1 MIEFALIAVAA
12 LGAPG
17 VDGSVRGTILS
28 DRLEPVAGVQVEL
41 PDQNRITW
49 SDAAGRYE
57 LIDLEPGEHQ
67 IRFTRF
73 AYDPLT
79 VTVTVPTGRTLD
91 LDVRLRTRFVVQPGI
106 SVLAAMAEA
115 RRPTFLSS
123 GLPEVGSREI
133 PVEVVWSSP
142 LVGQPDVLSTLRTV
156 PGVDLAEE
164 SPTQVH
170 VRGGSADQNLVL
182 LDGAPVYNGYH
193 NSGILSAVS
202 PDAISG
208 MVLHTGVIPARH
220 GGRLSSVIDLRT
232 RAPSR
237 EGARVHGGAGV
248 PDVRLAAQTPLP
260 GESGGV
266 LLAGRRTTYDLV
278 RRGYAR
284 GTEDSGF
291 EDVLGKLE
299 LGLLGGT
306 FSIVA
311 LHTDNWL
318 SSSAGRSEG
327 ENVSMRFPEGFPD
340 LHNSVGWSTG
350 TDAFTWSR
358 SPEAGPAMV
367 FKLFRSASRSNIEWG
382 SLDEGHR
389 MHSRLV
395 HWGGSGELAWKGA
408 SNEGRAGVAVD
419 HMSTDYRTARSLS
432 GTPSPIESYEL
443 AARPTMVASYVER
456 RWIPRDHWLVNG
468 GLRAIH
474 VEGAGFG
481 LEPRLSAHYRPSE
494 RVTVSAG
501 FGRVHQALQSLTN
514 EESLLNAA
522 YAVEPLVA
530 AGHEGVPLARSDQ
543 VAAAIETRLAH
554 GLRLTLDGYV
564 RWMEGLVLVAPQTT
578 DPYATAGFDRGRGKA
593 RGLGAELIYEGDR
606 LEARAVADWSS
617 VQRSTGEVTYHPRFE
632 RPRSLALEATYRIL
646 QGTRLTSAFQV
657 AAGSPTSLLETE
669 FDWQIFD
676 QLTGEVEFRGTPTR
690 AAGLLNVERL
700 PTYARL
706 DLGLRREW
714 QVEGRGPDGVITT
727 YLDVLNV
734 LDHENIVG
742 RQLSLAG
749 TTAQPLFLMPRSL
762 LFGVEW
768 RF

>member
-1 MIEFALIAVAA
+1 MIELALIAVTA
-12 LGAPG
+12 LGTLG
-17 VDGSVRGTILS
+17 GDGSVRGTIVS
-28 DRLEPVAGVQVEL
+28 DRHEPVAGVQVEL
-41 PDQNRITW
+41 PAQNRVTW

-57 LIDLEPGEHQ
+57 LGDLEPGEHEM
-67 IRFTRF
+67 RFTRF

-79 VTVTVPTGRTLD
+79 LSVTVPTGHTLD

-106 SVLAAMAEA
+106 SVLASVPEG
-115 RRPTFLSS
+115 RPPTFLSS

-133 PVEVVWSSP
+133 PVDVVWSSP
-142 LVGQPDVLSTLRTV
+142 LVGQPDVLATLRTV
-156 PGVDLAEE
+156 PGIDLAEE
-164 SPTQVH
+164 FATQVH
-170 VRGGSADQNLVL
+170 VRGGSADQNLIL

-208 MVLHTGVIPARH
+208 MVVHTGVMPARY
-220 GGRLSSVIDLRT
+220 GGRLSSVVDLRT
-232 RAPSR
+232 RDPVR
-237 EGARVHGGAGV
+237 EGVQFQGGAGV
-248 PDVRLAAQTPLP
+248 PDVRLAIQAPIP
-260 GESGGV
+260 SGAGV

-291 EDVLGKLE
+291 EDVLGKIE

-306 FSIVA
+306 FSVVA

-318 SSSAGRSEG
+318 SSTAGAPG
-327 ENVSMRFPEGFPD
+327 EEDAPIRFPEGFPD
-340 LHNSVGWSTG
+340 LHNTVGWSTG

-358 SPEAGPAMV
+358 SSEGGSEV
-367 FKLFRSASRSNIEWG
+367 QIKLFRAASRSNIEWG

-408 SNEGRAGVAVD
+408 SSEGRAGVAVERL
-419 HMSTDYRTARSLS
+419 STDYRTAGSLL
-432 GTPSPIESYEL
+432 GNPSPAETYAL
-443 AARPTMVASYVER
+443 AARPTIVASYVER

-474 VEGAGFG
+474 LEGAGFG
-481 LEPRLSAHYRPSE
+481 LEPRLSAHYRPGD

-501 FGRVHQALQSLTN
+501 FGRVHQLLQSLTN
-514 EESLLNAA
+514 EESLLTAA

-530 AGHEGVPLARSDQ
+530 AGSGGVPLARSDQ
-543 VAAAIETRLAH
+543 LAAAIETRLAH
-554 GLRLTLDGYV
+554 RLRLSVDGYV
-564 RWMEGLVLVAPQTT
+564 RWMEDLVLVASATT
-578 DPYATAGFDRGRGKA
+578 EPYATAGFDRGRGAA
-593 RGLGAELIYEGDR
+593 RGIGAELAYDGNR
-606 LEARAVADWSS
+606 LDARAVADWSS
-617 VQRSTGEVTYHPRFE
+617 ARRTAGGVTYHPRFE
-632 RPRSLALEATYRIL
+632 RRRSLALEAAYRVFR
-646 QGTRLTSAFQV
+646 GTSLRSVFQV
-657 AAGSPTSLLETE
+657 AAGRPASLLEAG
-669 FDWQIFD
+669 FDWEVFD

-690 AAGLLNVERL
+690 VAGPLNAERL
-700 PTYARL
+700 PPYLRL
-706 DLGLRREW
+706 DLGLRKEW
-714 QVEGRGPDGVITT
+714 RVEGRGPDGTITT

-734 LDHENIVG
+734 LDHENVLG
-742 RQLSLAG
+742 RQLPSPGAS
-749 TTAQPLFLMPRSL
+749 ARPLVLMPRSL

>member
-1 MIEFALIAVAA
+1 MIEFALIAVTA
-12 LGAPG
+12 LGTPG
-17 VDGSVRGTILS
+17 GDGSVRGTILS
-28 DRLEPVAGVQVEL
+28 DQLEPVAGVQVEL

-57 LIDLEPGEHQ
+57 LGDLEPGEHE

-79 VTVTVPTGRTLD
+79 VTVTVPTGRALD

-106 SVLAAMAEA
+106 SVLAAIAET
-115 RRPTFLSS
+115 RRPDFLSG

-156 PGVDLAEE
+156 PGIDLAEE

-208 MVLHTGVIPARH
+208 MVVHTGVMPARY
-220 GGRLSSVIDLRT
+220 GGRLSSVVDLRT
-232 RAPSR
+232 RAPAG
-237 EGARVHGGAGV
+237 EGVRVQGGAGV
-248 PDVRLAAQTPLP
+248 PDVRLAVQAPLP

-266 LLAGRRTTYDLV
+266 LLAGRRTTYDLI

-306 FSIVA
+306 FSVVA

-318 SSSAGRSEG
+318 SSSAGMTEG
-327 ENVSMRFPEGFPD
+327 EDVSIRFPEGFPD

-358 SPEAGPAMV
+358 SREGGPEVV

-395 HWGGSGELAWKGA
+395 HWGGSGELAWRGA
-408 SNEGRAGVAVD
+408 SSEGRAGVAVD
-419 HMSTDYRTARSLS
+419 RLSTDYRTARSLI
-432 GTPSPIESYEL
+432 GAQSPTEYEL
-443 AARPTMVASYVER
+443 AARPTIVASYVER
-456 RWIPRDHWLVNG
+456 RWIPWDHWLVNG

-474 VEGAGFG
+474 LEGEGVAF
-481 LEPRLSAHYRPSE
+481 EPRLSAHYRPSE

-501 FGRVHQALQSLTN
+501 FGRVHQVLQSLTN

-530 AGHEGVPLARSDQ
+530 AGPGGVPLARSDQ

-554 GLRLTLDGYV
+554 RLRLTLDGYI
-564 RWMEGLVLVAPQTT
+564 RWMEDLVLVAPATI
-578 DPYATAGFDRGRGKA
+578 DPYATAGFDRGRGAA
-593 RGLGAELIYEGDR
+593 RGLGAELIYEGGR

-617 VQRSTGEVTYHPRFE
+617 ARRSVGEVTYHPRFE
-632 RPRSLALEATYRIL
+632 RPRSMALEAAYRVF
-646 QGTRLTSAFQV
+646 QGTRLTSAFQL
-657 AAGSPTSLLETE
+657 AAGQPTSLLESG
-669 FDWQIFD
+669 FDWEVFD

-690 AAGLLNVERL
+690 VAGPLNSERL
-700 PTYARL
+700 PPYARL

-714 QVEGRGPDGVITT
+714 RVEGRGPDGMITT

-734 LDHENIVG
+734 LDHRNVVG
-742 RQLSLAG
+742 RQTSPAG
-749 TTAQPLFLMPRSL
+749 ATAQPLVLMPRSL
-762 LFGVEW
+762 LFGLEW